1 MANKFWGYP
10 APDAHLI
17 ATAKSYN
24 LRFANN
30 PGHTCSG
37 PMADLMFD
45 RLEVYGPLCVMC
57 GAINNDFGMVFV
69 LGRDN
74 DPLESIP
81 KELIENAEQTFGY
94 PIRLFTWDKQKQKYT
109 TERLGAPNE
118 VDTLWRGTLQRSNLR
133 SYKPRKPT

>member
-1 MANKFWGYP
+1 
-10 APDAHLI
+10 
-17 ATAKSYN
+17 
-24 LRFANN
+24 
-30 PGHTCSG
+30 
-37 PMADLMFD
+37 MADLMFD

-94 PIRLFTWDKQKQKYT
+94 PIRLFTWDKEKQKYT